1 MTAPSLATSLYL
13 PMLQHSLPTSSRSY
27 LVSPRRFGAV
37 AALLLALAACS
48 SKGGDRPHE
57 SPIGAGSGGASAGA
71 GAGAAGSPGGIGGY
85 RFVDGLDEGGSGGSS
100 GSESDAL
107 DGGAPDPY
115 VLPPSVTLGDAGVAL
130 CGNSPCACNNG
141 ADDDGDGKTDGF
153 DEECTGALDNDE
165 GSFSTGIPG
174 DNSDPKWQDCFFDGN
189 SGAGDDHCRYH
200 ADCLTGVKPPTDP
213 DCAVSTDCHDFC
225 AARTPN
231 GCDCFG
237 CCSVQLADASSVS
250 VFIGESCSLE
260 NVDDPASCPRC
271 TPSTAC
277 GNTCGECE
285 LCPGKSIEDLPA
297 SCSET
302 PGAGGSGGGD
312 VPPYS
317 CDADQTVCSDAGG
330 CPGGYYCSLG
340 CCLAFVIY

>member
-1 MTAPSLATSLYL
+1 VL
-13 PMLQHSLPTSSRSY
+13 PHSTFMSSPFILP
-27 LVSPRRFGAV
+27 LPLRFGAI
-37 AALLLALAACS
+37 AALCLAFAACS
-48 SKGGDRPHE
+48 SKKDDGLE
-57 SPIGAGSGGASAGA
+57 ALQSPGTTSAGA
-71 GAGAAGSPGGIGGY
+71 GGEAPRSPES
-85 RFVDGLDEGGSGGSS
+85 VDGPLFIDADGGTAPGAGGSS
-100 GSESDAL
+100 GVGDA
-107 DGGAPDPY
+107 GALDPY
-115 VLPPSVTLGDAGVAL
+115 VLPPSVTIGEAGEVL
-130 CGNSPCACNNG
+130 CGSVLCACNNG
-141 ADDDGDGKTDGF
+141 VDDDGDGNGDGF

-165 GSFSTGIPG
+165 GTFSTGIPG

-200 ADCLTGVKPPTDP
+200 VDCLSGDKAASDP
-213 DCAVSTDCHDFC
+213 DCAVSAECHDFC

-237 CCSVQLADASSVS
+237 CCTVQLDDGSSVS
-250 VFIGESCSLE
+250 VSISESCSLE
-260 NVDDPASCPRC
+260 TVTDAASCPRC

-302 PGAGGSGGGD
+302 PGTGGSGGD
-312 VPPYS
+312 TPPFS
-317 CDADQTVCSDAGG
+317 CDAGQTVCSTSGD
-330 CPGGYYCSLG
+330 CPGGNYCSLG